1 MDNKNNCI
9 ICGAELEYFNSPK
22 TIECELCHR
31 IFQTNAACKNGHYI
45 CDKCHS
51 TNAVELIRSVCGS
64 TKSKN
69 PIEIMRKLMAQ
80 PAVHMHGPGHHILV
94 GAAIISAFHNCGGD
108 VDLNAALDEMKNRGE
123 QAPGGI
129 CGFWGCCGAAVSCG
143 MAISIITG
151 ATPLSGQE
159 WGLANL
165 MTSEALERIAAI
177 GGPRC
182 CKRDSFTAVSAAAEF
197 IEEKFGIRLEMP
209 EKIICGFYPMNG
221 QCLGD
226 RCPFHP

>member
-1 MDNKNNCI
+1 MRVLGLLRCNDM
-9 ICGAELEYFNSPK
+9 
-22 TIECELCHR
+22 TIL
-31 IFQTNAACKNGHYI
+31 
-45 CDKCHS
+45 
-51 TNAVELIRSVCGS
+51 
-64 TKSKN
+64 SK
-69 PIEIMRKLMAQ
+69 MA
-80 PAVHMHGPGHHILV
+80 
-94 GAAIISAFHNCGGD
+94 D
-108 VDLNAALDEMKNRGE
+108 V
-123 QAPGGI
+123 
-129 CGFWGCCGAAVSCG
+129 
-143 MAISIITG
+143 